1 MGLVRLYLCRGM
13 ACAENRVVIV
23 GGGLSGLTA
32 AVQLGRMRVPTV
44 LFDDAD
50 EIGGRARTDCREGFH
65 MNVGPHRLY
74 ERGAAVSG
82 LRALGVPL
90 DSAPRGPRF
99 AIWRGSAR
107 PASWRTRRYG
117 GAIQAAQAA
126 GQLMAA
132 G

>member
-1 MGLVRLYLCRGM
+1 MGLVRLYLRRGM
-13 ACAENRVVIV
+13 ARPENRVVIV

-50 EIGGRARTDCREGFH
+50 EIGGRARTDRREGFH

-74 ERGAAVSG
+74 ERGAAVDG

-90 DSAPRGPRF
+90 DSAPRGPSGGL
-99 AIWRGSAR
+99 AIW
-107 PASWRTRRYG
+107 G
-117 GAIQAAQAA
+117 GAKKTLSH
-126 GQLMAA
+126 GDCGRLR
-132 G
+132 